1 MNRFEDTF
9 NTQIMAS
16 PDGNASTLTNAKPQE
31 SQSPS
36 LQNPNIDIA
45 KGVKSPKTDAMLKMS
60 Q

>member
-16 PDGNASTLTNAKPQE
+16 PDGNTSTLTNAKPQE

-36 LQNPNIDIA
+36 LQNPNIDIS
-45 KGVKSPKTDAMLKMS
+45 KGVKSPKTEAMLKMS